1 MSSRLTWGYIES
13 SRSTWASSLSET
25 KQSRLTK
32 AEGGDAQED
41 FVRPWMLA

>member
-1 MSSRLTWGYIES
+1 MSSRLTWGYNES

-25 KQSRLTK
+25 KQSRLPK

-41 FVRPWMLA
+41 SVRPWMLA